1 MENLHRVLQRLPESG
16 LKLKREK
23 FYFMLGE
30 VIYLGMSISE
40 AGISPT
46 KEKVQAIKDAAPPA
60 NVSELQSFIGTANFL
75 RVGAVL
81 LQPGHDGSLQPV
93 AFASR
98 TLNTAEKNYA
108 QIERESLA
116 IVFGVTKFRQ
126 YLLGRHFKLL
136 TDHKPL
142 ITLLGEHKSVPQLAS
157 AQIKRWSLLAAYNYM
172 IEFISGK
179 ENVYADFLSR
189 KPINIQPTPEEQN
202 GWPEKPQPELQSY
215 HTRRLE
221 LSHDDGILLWDTR
234 VVIPES
240 LRDILLKDLHAEHFG
255 IVKMKQLARKY
266 LWWPKLDE
274 EIEERVI
281 KASTACQEEAKS
293 PNASQQAS

>member
-1 MENLHRVLQRLPESG
+1 MHLPS
-16 LKLKREK
+16 
-23 FYFMLGE
+23 
-30 VIYLGMSISE
+30 
-40 AGISPT
+40 
-46 KEKVQAIKDAAPPA
+46 
-60 NVSELQSFIGTANFL
+60 
-75 RVGAVL
+75 
-81 LQPGHDGSLQPV
+81 GHDGSLQPV
-93 AFASR
+93 AYTSR
-98 TLNTAEKNYA
+98 TLNAAENNYA

-157 AQIKRWSLLAAYNYM
+157 ARIKRWSLLLAAYNYT
-172 IEFISGK
+172 IELILEKKMSMQTFFQG
-179 ENVYADFLSR
+179 NLL
-189 KPINIQPTPEEQN
+189 NIQPTSEEQVEVRVMFIEGEKIVNSTMVAMETKKDPVLRKVQDFTKN
-202 GWPEKPQPELQSY
+202 GWPEKPQPELQPY

-221 LSHDDGILLWDTR
+221 LSHEDGILLWDTR

-266 LWWPKLDE
+266 LWWPKLE
-274 EIEERVI
+274 KEIEETV
-281 KASTACQEEAKS
+281 KSCTACQEEAKS
-293 PNASQQAS
+293 PNASQQASWSWPGGPLEAYSYRLRRSISRENVLSRGRRLFQVS